1 MKHKKRPA
9 SIKCPYCGR
18 PAILR
23 PASYIYKDKAGE
35 GYLYVCSNYPECN
48 SYVGVHSGTMSPK
61 GSLANGDLSNKRIR
75 THQIFDKIWKSN
87 IMSRRNAYCWMR
99 DRFGLSSEQAH
110 IGCFSDYMCDALMA
124 ECRAVL
130 ENNQIAC

>member
-1 MKHKKRPA
+1 M
-9 SIKCPYCGR
+9 I
-18 PAILR
+18 
-23 PASYIYKDKAGE
+23 
-35 GYLYVCSNYPECN
+35 
-48 SYVGVHSGTMSPK
+48 PK
-61 GSLANGDLSNKRIR
+61 GSLANGDLRNKRIR

>member
-1 MKHKKRPA
+1 
-9 SIKCPYCGR
+9 
-18 PAILR
+18 
-23 PASYIYKDKAGE
+23 
-35 GYLYVCSNYPECN
+35 
-48 SYVGVHSGTMSPK
+48 
-61 GSLANGDLSNKRIR
+61 
-75 THQIFDKIWKSN
+75 
-87 IMSRRNAYCWMR
+87 MSRRNAYCWMR

>member
-9 SIKCPYCGR
+9 SIKCPYCDR

-23 PASYIYKDKAGE
+23 PASYIYKDKARE
-35 GYLYVCSNYPECN
+35 DYLYVCSNYPECN
-48 SYVGVHSGTMSPK
+48 SYVGVHAGTMIPK
-61 GSLANGDLSNKRIR
+61 GSL
-75 THQIFDKIWKSN
+75 SN

>member
-9 SIKCPYCGR
+9 SIKCPYCDR
-18 PAILR
+18 P
-23 PASYIYKDKAGE
+23 D
-35 GYLYVCSNYPECN
+35 
-48 SYVGVHSGTMSPK
+48 
-61 GSLANGDLSNKRIR
+61 
-75 THQIFDKIWKSN
+75 

>member
-1 MKHKKRPA
+1 M
-9 SIKCPYCGR
+9 S
-18 PAILR
+18 ILR
-23 PASYIYKDKAGE
+23 PTSYTTAGSYIYKDKARE
-35 GYLYVCSNYPECN
+35 DYLYVCSNYPECN
-48 SYVGVHSGTMSPK
+48 SYVGVHAGTMIPK
-61 GSLANGDLSNKRIR
+61 GSLANGDLRNKRIR